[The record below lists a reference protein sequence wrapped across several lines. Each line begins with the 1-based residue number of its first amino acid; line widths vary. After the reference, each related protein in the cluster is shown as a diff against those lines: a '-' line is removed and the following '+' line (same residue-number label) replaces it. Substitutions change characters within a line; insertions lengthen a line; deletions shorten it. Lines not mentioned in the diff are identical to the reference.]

1 MMVFGNKKWVIFNF
15 LPYEYKSLEEYLEKM
30 AVKGWILEDIRGYYL
45 KFTKSEP
52 KRIRYSVDI
61 MDSISFFDG
70 KDTDKALEYREYCKE
85 AGWNFVCESD
95 KIQIYSSELD
105 NIKIDIHTDEAE
117 KFNNISKASLK
128 YIFLKLITI
137 ILLLYSQYIGTVGS
151 DNGHFLA
158 SSLSL
163 SSLIFVS
170 LLSIHEIIGLVTFFR
185 FFIKGKISLKKEEK
199 INYNFKGGVLFKRL
213 IYNLAIIGAI
223 ITFIYLAIETDIFI
237 LKLMIAMI
245 SLIFVFNYIINFIKN
260 KNYKN
265 KIVVISVT
273 YLILIIL
280 MIFVM
285 TNMLFRNIGSTNDNE
300 KSIDEVTLNLEDFN
314 DVNKDDSEYFR
325 GDKSPIAKY
334 IFYSNEGNKMYLSYE
349 LFESKY
355 KWPVKYNFNKEINS
369 SKEFGISYIE
379 KETNLSKDIKV
390 YVNEERFK
398 YIIISENKMIEI
410 YEADSVRED
419 ELINIVYEKVFK

>member
-1 MMVFGNKKWVIFNF
+1 MMVLRNKKWVVFNF

-30 AVKGWILEDIRGYYL
+30 AVKGWVLENIKGYYL
-45 KFTKSEP
+45 KFTKCVA

-95 KIQIYSSELD
+95 KIQIYSSELEH
-105 NIKIDIHTDEAE
+105 IKIDIHTDETE
-117 KFNNISKASLK
+117 KFNTISKASLK
-128 YIFLKLITI
+128 YVSLNLITI
-137 ILLLYSQYIGTVGS
+137 LILLYSQYIGTVGNY
-151 DNGHFLA
+151 NGHFLA

-170 LLSIHEIIGLVTFFR
+170 LLSIHEIIGLVTFLG

-199 INYNFKGGVLFKRL
+199 INYNFKGLVLFKRL
-213 IYNLAIIGAI
+213 IYKLAIIVTI
-223 ITFIYLAIETDIFI
+223 ITLIYLSIESDIFV
-237 LKLMIAMI
+237 LKLMIVMI
-245 SLIFVFNYIINFIKN
+245 SLIFIFNYIINFIKN

-265 KIVVISVT
+265 KIIVITAT
-273 YLILIIL
+273 YLMLTIL
-280 MIFVM
+280 MIFAI
-285 TNMLFRNIGSTNDNE
+285 TNILFINIGSINGNE
-300 KSIDEVTLNLEDFN
+300 KSIDEVALNLEDFN
-314 DVNKDDSEYFR
+314 DINKEDSEYFSV
-325 GDKSPIAKY
+325 DKSPIAKY
-334 IFYSNEGNKMYLSYE
+334 IFYSNEGNKIYLSYD

-355 KWPVKYNFNKEINS
+355 KWPVKYNFNKEINF
-369 SKEFGISYIE
+369 SKEFGVSYIE
-379 KETNLSKDIKV
+379 KETNLPKDIKV

-398 YIIISENKMIEI
+398 YIIVSENKMIEI
-410 YEADSVRED
+410 YEADSVSED

>member
-1 MMVFGNKKWVIFNF
+1 MMVFTNKKWVIFNF
-15 LPYEYKSLEEYLEKM
+15 LPYEYKSLEEYLENM

-52 KRIRYSVDI
+52 KTIKYSVDI

-85 AGWNFVCESD
+85 AGWKFVCESD

-105 NIKIDIHTDEAE
+105 DIKIDIQTDETE
-117 KFNNISKASLK
+117 KFNTIYKASLK
-128 YIFLKLITI
+128 YVFLKLITI
-137 ILLLYSQYIGTVGS
+137 IFLLYSQYIGTVGS
-151 DNGHFLA
+151 YNGHFLA

-170 LLSIHEIIGLVTFFR
+170 LLSIHEIIGLII
-185 FFIKGKISLKKEEK
+185 FFIFFIRGKILLKKEEK
-199 INYNFKGGVLFKRL
+199 VDYNFKGVVLFKRS
-213 IYNLAIIGAI
+213 IYKIATILAI
-223 ITFIYLAIETDIFI
+223 ITFIYLSIETDIFI
-237 LKLMIAMI
+237 LKLMIVII

-265 KIVVISVT
+265 KIIVISAT
-273 YLILIIL
+273 YLMLTIL

-285 TNMLFRNIGSTNDNE
+285 TNVLFRNISSFNDNE
-300 KSIDEVTLNLEDFN
+300 KSIDEVALNIEDFN
-314 DVNKDDSEYFR
+314 DINKDDSEYFR
-325 GDKSPIAKY
+325 VDKSPIAKY

-349 LFESKY
+349 FFESKY

-379 KETNLSKDIKV
+379 KETNLPKDIKV

-410 YEADSVRED
+410 YEADSISEE